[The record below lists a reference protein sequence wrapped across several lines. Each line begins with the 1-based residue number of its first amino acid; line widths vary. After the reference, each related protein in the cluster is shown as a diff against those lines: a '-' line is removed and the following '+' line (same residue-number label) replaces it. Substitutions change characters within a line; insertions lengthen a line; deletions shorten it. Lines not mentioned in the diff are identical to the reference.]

1 MLVAMKTILA
11 TASLALFLFACG
23 GPSQPP
29 QGPGG
34 PGMPP
39 QGGPQGPGGPG
50 GGPGGAGMAN
60 PASQNCRAKG
70 GRLEIR
76 ADQKGNET
84 GFCVF
89 PDGSVCD
96 EWAFMDGKCA
106 PGQHR

>member
-1 MLVAMKTILA
+1 
-11 TASLALFLFACG
+11 
-23 GPSQPP
+23 
-29 QGPGG
+29 
-34 PGMPP
+34 
-39 QGGPQGPGGPG
+39 
-50 GGPGGAGMAN
+50 MAN

-89 PDGSVCD
+89 PDGSSCD